1 MKDNV
6 LEAFFSVNVSG
17 TNVRT
22 IIIEDISGL
31 IVNDV
36 TQKIENLAFKIK
48 VICSDQLT
56 IFFPCTVTLSRST
69 SLQTAILEQF
79 NPRMHCALQSRPM
92 ELQYLRKLSESILP
106 FLLPPNAL
114 RCRYVTR
121 KQSCYEPSLHPN
133 TCPS

>member
-1 MKDNV
+1 M
-6 LEAFFSVNVSG
+6 
-17 TNVRT
+17 
-22 IIIEDISGL
+22 
-31 IVNDV
+31 NDV

-121 KQSCYEPSLHPN
+121 KQSCYEPSLLPYLSILSDGKTGN
-133 TCPS
+133 KTCNFN